1 MKRQPDNNM
10 ENGTLPQESR
20 NVLTPEQRLEEIE
33 IDLHRFDADAADP
46 GRDLVK
52 LVLTLVELIR
62 RLMERQAIRRMEGDS
77 LTDAEIERLGMA
89 FQKME
94 VTVEELKSRF
104 GFCDGDLNIDLGPL
118 GKLL

>member
-1 MKRQPDNNM
+1 MKRQPDHM
-10 ENGTLPQESR
+10 ENGAVPQATRNLLPM
-20 NVLTPEQRLEEIE
+20 EQRLEEIE
-33 IDLHRFDADAADP
+33 IDLNRFEADAADP

-62 RLMERQAIRRMEGDS
+62 RLMERQAVRRMEGDT
-77 LTDAEIERLGMA
+77 LTDAEIERMGTA

-94 VTVEELKSRF
+94 ITVEELKNRF
-104 GFCDGDLNIDLGPL
+104 GFCDNDLNIDLGPL